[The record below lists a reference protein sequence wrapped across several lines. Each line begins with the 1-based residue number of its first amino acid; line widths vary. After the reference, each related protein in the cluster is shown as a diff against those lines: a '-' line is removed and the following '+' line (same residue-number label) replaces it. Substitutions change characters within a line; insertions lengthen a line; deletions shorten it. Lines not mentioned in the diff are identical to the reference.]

1 MKTTYDILV
10 RPLITEK
17 TMKLVEEGKYTF
29 EVKQGSNKVEVKKAV
44 EEIKAGKVE
53 YRVDKAGNIATI
65 VGKAS
70 FDAEKLV
77 ENIKVINNVLMK
89 AKPQTVK
96 GVYVKNISIATT
108 MGPGIKVDP
117 ATI

>member
-44 EEIKAGKVE
+44 EELFKVDVTAVNMVNTL
-53 YRVDKAGNIATI
+53 RKKRR
-65 VGKAS
+65 VGKYEGLRPAVQKAIVTL
-70 FDAEKLV
+70 AEGQKLDV
-77 ENIKVINNVLMK
+77 FEI
-89 AKPQTVK
+89 
-96 GVYVKNISIATT
+96 
-108 MGPGIKVDP
+108 
-117 ATI
+117 

>member
-44 EEIKAGKVE
+44 EELFKVDVTAVNMMNTQ
-53 YRVDKAGNIATI
+53 RKRRR
-65 VGKAS
+65 VGKYEGLRPAVQKAIVTL
-70 FDAEKLV
+70 AEGQKLDV
-77 ENIKVINNVLMK
+77 FEI
-89 AKPQTVK
+89 
-96 GVYVKNISIATT
+96 
-108 MGPGIKVDP
+108 
-117 ATI
+117 

>member
-44 EEIKAGKVE
+44 EELFKVE
-53 YRVDKAGNIATI
+53 VTAVNMMNTLRKKRR
-65 VGKAS
+65 VGKYEGLRPAVQKAIVTL
-70 FDAEKLV
+70 AEGHKLDV
-77 ENIKVINNVLMK
+77 FEI
-89 AKPQTVK
+89 
-96 GVYVKNISIATT
+96 
-108 MGPGIKVDP
+108 
-117 ATI
+117 